1 MARGMGYA
9 APQAPPSSRR
19 GDNAMTHRRTLLGA
33 LAAAPALTALPA
45 RAQEAPFPNRPI
57 RILLA
62 FAPGGGTDL
71 IARTLAAPMQGI
83 LGQPVVVENR
93 PGAGGNI
100 ATEAAASARPDGYTV
115 LMGNHGPMSVNVSL
129 FRNMR
134 VDPERAL
141 EPIGLVADAPLVV
154 VVGPKSRAQNLTE
167 LLAEIRAGNGATT
180 YGSASNGSAS
190 HLAAALMLQ
199 MAGLRAE
206 HVPFRGAGPALTDV
220 VAGHLHFMI
229 TTLPSVVGLIN
240 GNQVRPIAVTGETRM
255 AVLPNVPTVA
265 ETIPGY
271 KATAWYGLLVPRGTP
286 APVKDRLFAAM
297 RQALADPEVI
307 RRLRDEGAEPSTM
320 DGEGFARLIRWE
332 RERWATVIRQA
343 NITVD

>member
-1 MARGMGYA
+1 MPFRRALLA
-9 APQAPPSSRR
+9 AGS
-19 GDNAMTHRRTLLGA
+19 A
-33 LAAAPALTALPA
+33 LALPGHA
-45 RAQEAPFPNRPI
+45 RAQDFPARPI

-71 IARTLAAPMQGI
+71 IARTLGNAMSPL

-100 ATEAAASARPDGYTV
+100 ATEAAAAARPDGYTV

-134 VDPERAL
+134 VNPETAL

-154 VVGPKSRAQNLTE
+154 VVGPKSRANTMAE
-167 LLAEIRAGNGATT
+167 LLAEIRAARGNIT
-180 YGSASNGSAS
+180 YASASNGSAS
-190 HLAAALMLQ
+190 HLAAALLLQ
-199 MAGLRAE
+199 MTGMEAE
-206 HVPFRGAGPALTDV
+206 HVPFRGAAPALTDV

-229 TTLPSVVGLIN
+229 TTLPSVVGLLQSN
-240 GNQVRPIAVTGETRM
+240 SLRALAVTGDARM
-255 AVLPNVPTVA
+255 SILPAVPTVA
-265 ETIPGY
+265 ETVPSY

-286 APVKDRLFAAM
+286 EPVKARLAGAM
-297 RQALADPEVI
+297 RAALANPEVI
-307 RRLRDEGAEPSTM
+307 RRLREEGAEPSSL
-320 DGEGFARLIRWE
+320 DGAGFAALIRSE
-332 RERWATVIRQA
+332 RERWAQVVRQA

>member
-1 MARGMGYA
+1 ML
-9 APQAPPSSRR
+9 
-19 GDNAMTHRRTLLGA
+19 RRTLLAAGAAALPGLA
-33 LAAAPALTALPA
+33 LAQEFPA
-45 RAQEAPFPNRPI
+45 RPI

-71 IARTLAAPMQGI
+71 IARTLGNAMAPL
-83 LGQPVVVENR
+83 LGQPVVIENR

-100 ATEAAASARPDGYTV
+100 ATEAAAAARPDGYTL

-134 VDPERAL
+134 VNPETAL

-154 VVGPKSRAQNLTE
+154 VVGPKSRANTMAE
-167 LLAEIRAGNGATT
+167 LLAEIRAARGAIT

-190 HLAAALMLQ
+190 HLAAALLLQ
-199 MAGLRAE
+199 MTGTEAE
-206 HVPFRGAGPALTDV
+206 HVPFRGAAPALTDV

-229 TTLPSVVGLIN
+229 TTLPSVVGLLQSN
-240 GNQVRPIAVTGETRM
+240 SLRALAVTGDARM
-255 AVLPNVPTVA
+255 TILPDIPTVA
-265 ETIPGY
+265 ETVPGY

-286 APVKDRLFAAM
+286 EPVKARLAGAM
-297 RQALADPEVI
+297 REALANPEVI
-307 RRLRDEGAEPSTM
+307 RRLRDEGAEPSSL
-320 DGEGFARLIRWE
+320 DGAGFAALIRWE
-332 RERWATVIRQA
+332 RERWAQVVRQA

>member
-1 MARGMGYA
+1 
-9 APQAPPSSRR
+9 
-19 GDNAMTHRRTLLGA
+19 MTHRRSLIGA
-33 LAAAPALTALPA
+33 LAAAPALLA
-45 RAQEAPFPNRPI
+45 RSAAAQEAPFPNRPI

-71 IARTLAAPMQGI
+71 IARTLAAPMQGV

-100 ATEAAASARPDGYTV
+100 ASETAANARPDGYTL

-134 VDPERAL
+134 FDPERVL

-154 VVGPKSRAQNLTE
+154 VVGPKSRAQTLPE
-167 LLAEIRAGNGATT
+167 LLAEIRAANGDIT
-180 YGSASNGSAS
+180 YASASNGSAS

-206 HVPFRGAGPALTDV
+206 HVPFRGAAPALTDV
-220 VAGHLHFMI
+220 VAGHLHFMV
-229 TTLPSVVGLIN
+229 TTLPSVVALIN
-240 GNQVRPIAVTGETRM
+240 GGQVRAIAVTGETRM
-255 AVLPNVPTVA
+255 SVLPNVPTVA
-265 ETIPGY
+265 DTITGY
-271 KATAWYGLLVPRGTP
+271 KATAWYGLLAPRGTP
-286 APVKDRLFAAM
+286 APIKERIFAAM
-297 RQALADPEVI
+297 RQALSDPDVI
-307 RRLRDEGAEPSTM
+307 RRLRDEGAEPSSM

>member
-1 MARGMGYA
+1 
-9 APQAPPSSRR
+9 
-19 GDNAMTHRRTLLGA
+19 MTHRRSLIGA
-33 LAAAPALTALPA
+33 LAAAPGLLARPA
-45 RAQEAPFPNRPI
+45 AAQDGPFPNRPI
-57 RILLA
+57 RIVLA

-71 IARTLAAPMQGI
+71 IARTLGGAMQGV

-100 ATEAAASARPDGYTV
+100 ATENVANARPDGYSV

-134 VDPERAL
+134 FDPERVL

-154 VVGPKSRAQNLTE
+154 VVGPKSRAQTLPE
-167 LLAEIRAGNGATT
+167 LLAEIRAGGGNTT
-180 YGSASNGSAS
+180 YASASNGSAS

-199 MAGLRAE
+199 MAGLTAE
-206 HVPFRGAGPALTDV
+206 HVPFRGAAPALTDV
-220 VAGHLHFMI
+220 VAGHLHFMV
-229 TTLPSVVGLIN
+229 TTLPSVVALIN
-240 GNQVRPIAVTGETRM
+240 GGQVRAIAVTGETRM
-255 AVLPNVPTVA
+255 SVLPNVPTVA
-265 ETIPGY
+265 DTIPGY

-286 APVKDRLFAAM
+286 APVKERLFAAM
-297 RQALADPEVI
+297 RQALSNPDVV
-307 RRLRDEGAEPSTM
+307 RRLRDEGAEPSSM
-320 DGEGFARLIRWE
+320 DGEAFARLIRWE

>member
-1 MARGMGYA
+1 MLNRRMLLA
-9 APQAPPSSRR
+9 AIP
-19 GDNAMTHRRTLLGA
+19 A
-33 LAAAPALTALPA
+33 LAAAPGTAM
-45 RAQEAPFPNRPI
+45 AQGEAAYPNRPI

-71 IARTLAAPMQGI
+71 IARTLANAMSPV

-93 PGAGGNI
+93 PGAGGNL
-100 ATEAAASARPDGYTV
+100 ATEAAAQARPDGYTV

-141 EPIGLVADAPLVV
+141 EPIGLVADAPLLV
-154 VVGPKSRAQNLTE
+154 VVGPKSRARTLRE
-167 LLAEIRAGNGATT
+167 LLEEIRAARGNIT

-190 HLAAALMLQ
+190 HLAAALLLQ
-199 MAGLRAE
+199 MTGLEAE

-229 TTLPSVVGLIN
+229 TTLPSVVGLLQ
-240 GNQVRPIAVTGETRM
+240 GGQLRPLAVTGDTRM
-255 AVLPNVPTVA
+255 TILPDIPTVA
-265 ETIPGY
+265 ETVPGY

-286 APVKDRLFAAM
+286 EPIRARLFAAM
-297 RQALADPEVI
+297 REALANPEVV
-307 RRLRDEGAEPSTM
+307 RRLRDEGAEPSAL
-320 DGEGFARLIRWE
+320 DGAGFAELIRWE
-332 RERWATVIRQA
+332 RERWAQVVRQA
-343 NITVD
+343 RITVD

>member
-1 MARGMGYA
+1 MIR
-9 APQAPPSSRR
+9 
-19 GDNAMTHRRTLLGA
+19 RRTMLATLPA
-33 LAAAPALTALPA
+33 LASLPA
-45 RAQEAPFPNRPI
+45 AAQDAAFPNRPI

-71 IARTLAAPMQGI
+71 IARTLATPMQGI

-100 ATEAAASARPDGYTV
+100 ATEAAASARPDGYTL

-134 VDPERAL
+134 IDPERAL

-154 VVGPKSRAQNLTE
+154 VVGPKSRAQNLQE
-167 LLAEIRAGNGATT
+167 LLAEVRAGNGQVT

-199 MAGLRAE
+199 MAGLQAE

-240 GNQVRPIAVTGETRM
+240 GGQVRPIAVTGENRI
-255 AVLPNVPTVA
+255 AVLPNVSTVA
-265 ETIPGY
+265 DTIPGY

-286 APVKDRLFAAM
+286 APIKARLFEAM
-297 RQALADPEVI
+297 RQALSDPEVI
-307 RRLRDEGAEPSTM
+307 RRLRDEGAEPSNL

-332 RERWATVIRQA
+332 RERWAQVIRQA